1 MLLRTMSRFRLPA
14 LLLVALAGPAVARPA
29 AAQGARVTVA
39 SQRSF
44 DETIAQFKGTVAQGG
59 MMVMAEVN
67 QGNMLAMT
75 GLKLKATLFLV
86 GSPTVGKQVLEK
98 DHGAG
103 LYLPLRVYLYEDAE
117 GKAFI
122 SYDRPTVVLGQ
133 LRNADIDMIAGMLDQ
148 KLVGLSQMAAR

>member
-1 MLLRTMSRFRLPA
+1 MLRMLSNFRFPA
-14 LLLVALAGPAVARPA
+14 VLLVALSAPLVARPV
-29 AAQGARVTVA
+29 AAQASRVTVA

-44 DETIAQFKGTVAQGG
+44 DETVAQFKSAVAQGG

-86 GSPTVGKQVLEK
+86 GSPAVGKQVLEK

-103 LYLPLRVYLYEDAE
+103 LYLPLRVYVYQEAD
-117 GKAFI
+117 GKAVI

-133 LRNADIDMIAGMLDQ
+133 LGNGDIDMIAGMLDQ
-148 KLVGLSQMAAR
+148 KLGGLTQMAAK

>member
-1 MLLRTMSRFRLPA
+1 MLRTLSKFHLSVI
-14 LLLVALAGPAVARPA
+14 LLIALAGPVVARPLT
-29 AAQGARVTVA
+29 AQGIRVTVA

-44 DETIAQFKGTVAQGG
+44 DETVARFKGAVSQGG

-75 GLKLKATLFLV
+75 GLKLKATLFLI

-103 LYLPLRVYLYEDAE
+103 LYLPLRVYLYEDAS
-117 GKAFI
+117 GKAFV
-122 SYDRPTVVLGQ
+122 SYDRPTAVLGQ
-133 LRNADIDMIAGMLDQ
+133 FRNADIDKIAGMLDQ
-148 KLVGLSQMAAR
+148 KLSGLTEMAAS